1 LFISINSRLF
11 IIIALFDP
19 FITRI
24 SKSSESNSCLTLKWN
39 SDFRDS
45 EVRDSFISLS

>member
-1 LFISINSRLF
+1 ML
-11 IIIALFDP
+11 IALFDP

-24 SKSSESNSCLTLKWN
+24 SKSSESNSFLTLKWN

-45 EVRDSFISLS
+45 DVRDAFISLS